1 MVMAQG
7 YTQQQVAG
15 ILEDVEG
22 STLIDEQTKALL
34 HHAEKVTRHAYK
46 VTESDIQ
53 VLCDLGLSDEAIL
66 EATFVITWFNMFTR
80 LADAL
85 GAPVEHLQE
94 AVANQ
99 QTP

>member
-7 YTQQQVAG
+7 YTREEVES

-34 HHAEKVTRHAYK
+34 HHAEKVTRHAHK
-46 VTESDIQ
+46 VTEADIQ
-53 VLCDLGLSDEAIL
+53 ALRDLGLSDEGIL
-66 EATFVITWFNMFTR
+66 EATFVITWFNLLTR

-85 GAPVEHLQE
+85 GVEVENLRETITKQ
-94 AVANQ
+94 
-99 QTP
+99 